1 VRTIYLDHGATAF
14 PKAPEVA
21 EAVALFLNQAAGNPG
36 RGGHRL
42 SVSASRVVEG
52 AREDVASLLGGKTER
67 TVFGP
72 GATFWINAVLAS
84 RLSSG
89 DRVVTTSLEHNS
101 VMRPLRW
108 YEKKR
113 RIKVVTVNGR
123 ASNGVPTADEIVDSV
138 TRAPTSLVVMNHASN
153 VTGVVLPVAEVAQAV
168 SPVPVLVDAAQ
179 TAGSLPIDFGE
190 IGAAA
195 LAASGHKGLLGPP
208 GIGVLLLAP
217 WFDIEPLV
225 RGGTGSRSESE
236 EMPEHLPDRLE
247 AGTVNSAGAAGLGAA
262 CAWIRERTVE
272 KIHERVQLLLQRL
285 ASGLLAFVHHAG
297 EGRRRAGVAAR
308 PQERH
313 HGAGG
318 APLRARRPP
327 APRDLSQRHR
337 PRRHRAVQ
345 HRVGH
350 RCADRSRQRRVREW
364 HRMISNFGFRISEF
378 LPPSLFSEGR
388 RGTYPKCWREQR

>member
-1 VRTIYLDHGATAF
+1 MSVYLDHGATAF

-42 SVSASRVVEG
+42 TVSASRVVEG
-52 AREDVASLLGGKTER
+52 AREDVAALLGGDPER

-89 DRVVTTSLEHNS
+89 DRVVTTSLEHNA

-108 YEKKR
+108 YERKR

-153 VTGVVLPVAEVAQAV
+153 VTGVVLPVAAVAQAV

-190 IGAAA
+190 MGAAA
-195 LAASGHKGLLGPP
+195 LVASGHKGLLGPP
-208 GIGVLLLAP
+208 GIGALLLAP

-225 RGGTGSRSESE
+225 RGGTGSRSESH

-247 AGTVNSAGAAGLGAA
+247 AGTANSAGAAGLGAS
-262 CAWIRERTVE
+262 CAWIRKRTVE
-272 KIHERVQLLLQRL
+272 AIHE
-285 ASGLLAFVHHAG
+285 
-297 EGRRRAGVAAR
+297 
-308 PQERH
+308 
-313 HGAGG
+313 HGQQ
-318 APLRARRPP
+318 
-327 APRDLSQRHR
+327 LSQRLVDGLSGTPGILLHGWNAEN
-337 PRRHRAVQ
+337 PRVSIVSFTMRGKDNGELAAWLDRKHGIMVRAGLHCAPSAHQ
-345 HRVGH
+345 RLETFPNGTIRVGIGPFNTESDID
-350 RCADRSRQRRVREW
+350 ALIAAVFDAYENG
-364 HRMISNFGFRISEF
+364 IA
-378 LPPSLFSEGR
+378 
-388 RGTYPKCWREQR
+388 

>member
-1 VRTIYLDHGATAF
+1 MRTIYLDHGATAF

-42 SVSASRVVEG
+42 TVSASRVVEG
-52 AREDVASLLGGKTER
+52 AREDVAALLGGDPER

-89 DRVVTTSLEHNS
+89 DRVVTTSLEHNA

-108 YEKKR
+108 FEKNR

-208 GIGVLLLAP
+208 GIGFLLLAP

-285 ASGLLAFVHHAG
+285 ASGLGGIPGITLHSWNSESPRVGLLSFTMRGKDVGELALRLDRKHGIMV
-297 EGRRRAGVAAR
+297 RAGLHCAPAA
-308 PQERH
+308 H
-313 HGAGG
+313 
-318 APLRARRPP
+318 
-327 APRDLSQRHR
+327 QRLETF
-337 PRRHRAVQ
+337 PNGTV
-345 HRVGH
+345 RVGIGPFNTESDID
-350 RCADRSRQRRVREW
+350 ALIAAVEDAYEND
-364 HRMISNFGFRISEF
+364 I
-378 LPPSLFSEGR
+378 
-388 RGTYPKCWREQR
+388 T